1 MSHYKELTRVDQLRI
16 EHPNLDNYIL
26 SLTDIIAKLE
36 VNNIDLTDK
45 VTKLENEKTD
55 LAKRHIELEDSLAEL
70 RKYHKEVEGYT
81 ARVYAPNKSYKE
93 LEDKLALAENSK
105 QTAIDDLYETQIIP
119 LKNQV
124 KDRDIQLESKYKQ
137 EIRHGEQIRSLKS
150 TIDNLNTIINYAVG
164 YISACEQFREYHPQ
178 YVKLWLFKG
187 MKDNQ

>member
-1 MSHYKELTRVDQLRI
+1 MNDYRDTLTVQELREKYSL
-16 EHPNLDNYIL
+16 LDVYI
-26 SLTDIIAKLE
+26 DKLE
-36 VNNIDLTDK
+36 K
-45 VTKLENEKTD
+45 ENQS
-55 LAKRHIELEDSLAEL
+55 LVKRHIELENSLIEL
-70 RKYHKEVEGYT
+70 RKYHQEFDK
-81 ARVYAPNKSYKE
+81 YAYSIYDPNKSTYKE

-105 QTAIDDLYETQIIP
+105 QTEIDELYETQIIP

-137 EIRHGEQIRSLKS
+137 EIRYGEQIRSLKS
-150 TIDNLNTIINYAVG
+150 AIDNLNTIINYAVG